1 MAGSDWASAPVTCHG
16 PRIHIHTYTVTCDMF
31 LSLFRRV
38 EERRKKNLKK
48 EEEKKLR
55 GAWLAQVGPPHC
67 HVSQLGEGGGGE
79 DGGAR
84 DDHRWPAM
92 PARAH

>member
-38 EERRKKNLKK
+38 EERRKKILRQKK
-48 EEEKKLR
+48 KKFFLR
-55 GAWLAQVGPPHC
+55 GAWLAQIGPPHLSR
-67 HVSQLGEGGGGE
+67 VTARRGGLRCGNYSCE
-79 DGGAR
+79 LASEL
-84 DDHRWPAM
+84 
-92 PARAH
+92 

>member
-1 MAGSDWASAPVTCHG
+1 MSGSDWASAPVTCHG

-48 EEEKKLR
+48 EEEEKNLR
-55 GAWLAQVGPPHC
+55 WAWLAQIGPPHLSR
-67 HVSQLGEGGGGE
+67 VTARRGGLRCGNYSCE
-79 DGGAR
+79 LASEL
-84 DDHRWPAM
+84 
-92 PARAH
+92 